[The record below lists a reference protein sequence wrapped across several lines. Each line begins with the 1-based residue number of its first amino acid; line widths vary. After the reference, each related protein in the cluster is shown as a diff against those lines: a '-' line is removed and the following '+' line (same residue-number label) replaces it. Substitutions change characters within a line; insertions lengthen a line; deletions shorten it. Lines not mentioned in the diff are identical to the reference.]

1 MNRRLT
7 YCCVLALF
15 AAVVLLR
22 AAETLRVVPL
32 VDGKDVVVTLEMADA
47 YTDEVKETISS
58 GLRVTFAY
66 DVQLR
71 MEVAGWVDR
80 SIATVAVNVTDQY
93 DNLTRRHS
101 LSRTVDGR
109 TDDAAVT
116 EDDAAVRHWLTT
128 LNRLPLCATN
138 KLERN
143 REYYV
148 RVSARKQPQRT
159 FPFGWSSSISGQAK
173 FTFIP

>member
-1 MNRRLT
+1 
-7 YCCVLALF
+7 
-15 AAVVLLR
+15 
-22 AAETLRVVPL
+22 
-32 VDGKDVVVTLEMADA
+32 
-47 YTDEVKETISS
+47 
-58 GLRVTFAY
+58 
-66 DVQLR
+66 
-71 MEVAGWVDR
+71 VDR

-116 EDDAAVRHWLTT
+116 EDDTAVRRWLTT
-128 LNRLPLCATN
+128 LSRLPLCATN

>member
-7 YCCVLALF
+7 YSCLLALLT
-15 AAVVLLR
+15 AVVLLR
-22 AAETLRVVPL
+22 AAESLRVVPL
-32 VDGKDVVVTLEMADA
+32 VDGKDVVVTLEMADS

-58 GLRVTFAY
+58 GLRVTFTY

-71 MEVAGWVDR
+71 MLVAGWVDR
-80 SIATVAVNVTDQY
+80 TIATVAVNVTDQY

-116 EDDAAVRHWLTT
+116 EDDAAVRRWLTT

-143 REYYV
+143 REYHV

>member
-7 YCCVLALF
+7 YCCVLALLT
-15 AAVVLLR
+15 AVALLR
-22 AAETLRVVPL
+22 GAESLRVIPL
-32 VDGKDVVVTLEMADA
+32 VDGKDVVVTLEMDDA

-58 GLRVTFAY
+58 GLRVTFTY

-80 SIATVAVNVTDQY
+80 TIATVAVNVTDQY

-116 EDDAAVRHWLTT
+116 EDDAAVRRWLTI
-128 LNRLPLCATN
+128 LSRLPLCATN

-159 FPFGWSSSISGQAK
+159 FPFGWSSAISGQAK